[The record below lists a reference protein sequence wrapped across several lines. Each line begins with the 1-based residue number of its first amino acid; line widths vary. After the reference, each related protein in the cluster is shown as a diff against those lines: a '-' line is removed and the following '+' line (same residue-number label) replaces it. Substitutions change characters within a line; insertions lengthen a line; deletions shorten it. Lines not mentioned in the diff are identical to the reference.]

1 MLFTAVLVTAVFL
14 CKRKWSKKS
23 GEDEMPSGLQVFNE
37 SGDVVIDLTTRMTVV
52 QGTAS
57 FHMPD
62 DNTRTYTLNNAFS
75 GNGTPFFFPVNLG
88 DVVNNY
94 YQGDIDT
101 VFMPFDMSIARVG
114 TSLVMTITHKSNFIV
129 SNINK
134 TMIIIYGEY

>member
-1 MLFTAVLVTAVFL
+1 
-14 CKRKWSKKS
+14 
-23 GEDEMPSGLQVFNE
+23 MPAGLQVFNE
-37 SGDVVIDLTTRMTVV
+37 SGAVVIDLTTRMTVV

-75 GNGTPFFFPVNLG
+75 GNGTPFFFPINLG

-101 VFMPFDMSIARVG
+101 VYMPFDMSIDRVG
-114 TSLVMTITHKSNFIV
+114 ASLVMTITHKSSYIV

-134 TMIIIYGEY
+134 TMNIIYGEY